1 MQMRRRRRR
10 GRIAVTRK
18 MIIENNMRNDFAGSL
33 LAAGSH
39 IWAASGDRKA
49 TRTKSE
55 SRDLRLGAYVI
66 CGELIVCTK
75 KMAEKALIAI
85 TQEDEQEKQ

>member
-39 IWAASGDRKA
+39 MWAASGDRKA
-49 TRTKSE
+49 TRTK
-55 SRDLRLGAYVI
+55 
-66 CGELIVCTK
+66 GEV
-75 KMAEKALIAI
+75 
-85 TQEDEQEKQ
+85 

>member
-1 MQMRRRRRR
+1 
-10 GRIAVTRK
+10 
-18 MIIENNMRNDFAGSL
+18 MIIENNMRNDFAGSMAGSL

-55 SRDLRLGAYVI
+55 SRDLRLGEYVEI
-66 CGELIVCTK
+66 
-75 KMAEKALIAI
+75 
-85 TQEDEQEKQ
+85 